1 MENSHSRSSGI
12 TEEPQAHSISIE
24 TSQNDILEAR
34 LREAEENAKNQSQT
48 PKIQKV
54 IFYLREQ
61 DDFHKNYEPK
71 VVSLGPIHHGKPNYH
86 LGEKYKLR
94 LTNAF
99 IKGSGKSMQDLYKK
113 IKEKINELRTCF
125 EEEVTEDYDDE
136 ALTSILLVGGC
147 AILQYLY
154 CATKNR
160 FKELN
165 IKTDSVAFGQ
175 QDLFLLENQLPYCL
189 LTLLMSSSVK
199 EKELRNSIETYI
211 DWHVNVPE
219 DQQSNWLSWRHCPR
233 SKPQQAKSEKE
244 DSHDEEQ
251 TQAQS
256 EKEKSHNEPQQ
267 AQSAKEESHDEEK
280 PQAHT
285 ISVAQAPEPVHL
297 LDNLR
302 TRMLHGPKY
311 IPDGTV
317 SKINQNIQNVQ
328 EYWQSY
334 RNVQELKTA
343 GIHLKRGKNCY
354 LSEIKFT
361 KQFLFRGQLHLPPIV
376 VDDSTRPKF
385 LNLIAY
391 ERCLDFENDFGVTSY
406 ISFLD
411 SLIDEAN
418 DVKMLRKAQIL
429 HNFLGSDEEVA
440 KLFNEIGND
449 LVPNIE
455 IYRDVRSQIQ
465 KHYRSKWMTWIAQVF
480 HDHFSSPWTFIA
492 FFGVLLALALT
503 ITQTWY
509 AVNSP
514 QDPAITSAKT

>member
-233 SKPQQAKSEKE
+233 SKPQQAKK
-244 DSHDEEQ
+244 
-251 TQAQS
+251 
-256 EKEKSHNEPQQ
+256 
-267 AQSAKEESHDEEK
+267 
-280 PQAHT
+280 
-285 ISVAQAPEPVHL
+285 PVHL

>member
-71 VVSLGPIHHGKPNYH
+71 VVSLGPIHHDNPKYQ
-86 LGEKYKLR
+86 LGENYKLR

-125 EEEVTEDYDDE
+125 EREVTKDYDDE
-136 ALTSILLVGGC
+136 ALTSILFVDGC
-147 AILQYLY
+147 AILQYIY
-154 CATKNR
+154 CATNDK

-175 QDLFLLENQLPYCL
+175 QDLFLLENQLPYRL
-189 LTLLMSSSVK
+189 LTWLMKSSGK
-199 EKELRNSIETYI
+199 EDDLKKSIDVYI
-211 DWHVNVPE
+211 DSHVVHE
-219 DQQSNWLSWRHCPR
+219 DQQSNWLSWRLCQR
-233 SKPQQAKSEKE
+233 SKPQA
-244 DSHDEEQ
+244 
-251 TQAQS
+251 QAQ
-256 EKEKSHNEPQQ
+256 
-267 AQSAKEESHDEEK
+267 
-280 PQAHT
+280 
-285 ISVAQAPEPVHL
+285 AQAPEPVHL
-297 LDNLR
+297 LDRLR
-302 TRMLHGPKY
+302 TRLLHGQGY
-311 IPDGTV
+311 IHHGKV
-317 SKINQNIQNVQ
+317 GKINQNIQNVQ
-328 EYWQSY
+328 DYWQSY

-343 GIHLKRGKNCY
+343 GIHLKRGNNSY
-354 LSEIKFT
+354 LCKISFT
-361 KQFLFRGQLHLPPIV
+361 KKFPFRGQLHLPPIV
-376 VDDSTRPKF
+376 VDDSTGPKF

-391 ERCLDFENDFGVTSY
+391 EMCLDFENDFGVTSY

-418 DVKMLRKAQIL
+418 DVKMLRKARIL
-429 HNFLGSDEEVA
+429 RNVLGSDEEVA
-440 KLFNEIGND
+440 KLFNEIGKD
-449 LVPNIE
+449 LVPNME
-455 IYRDVRSQIQ
+455 IYKDVRSKIQ
-465 KHYRSKWMTWIAQVF
+465 KHYESKWMTWIAQVF

-492 FFGVLLALALT
+492 FIGALLALALT

-509 AVNSP
+509 AVNP
-514 QDPAITSAKT
+514 PPGPCDYFCKNLRPK